1 MKQLKIA
8 LICKNENSKKRDDR
22 SMGYF
27 SYDVPEFTWEH
38 FTPGKNFNI
47 DTFALYD
54 KGFDLIFHEDYP
66 YGVYDYDSGSALPIV
81 FLSIDST
88 LSPEHFSARLQQ
100 ARRSNLLLVD
110 HDDITRFTKTKDYT
124 NPVKRFPN
132 TYQFPYCVNDK
143 VFYRDNR
150 ERTVDIAYH
159 CSSSAHAGIEQ
170 RKHIRQLLHD
180 LSVKHNWNYRSGVL
194 PLDQYAESFRTSKIV
209 VNQSRTLTNRPHR
222 IFDAM
227 ACGACVVTS
236 PLPELESDQL
246 MKHFDYVEFD
256 SDDILEK
263 QIYINLNGKGV
274 DDSSYYDTIANNG
287 YNTVMQNHT
296 WSIRAKQLREI
307 INKEFGI

>member
-38 FTPGKNFNI
+38 FIPGKNFKLHA
-47 DTFALYD
+47 DTF
-54 KGFDLIFHEDYP
+54 KGFDLVFHEDYP
-66 YGVYDYDSGSALPIV
+66 YGDIIGLNIPYV

-88 LSPEHFSARLQQ
+88 LSEDHYKARLRQTSL
-100 ARRSNLLLVD
+100 ANLVLVD
-110 HDDITRFTKTKDYT
+110 HDDI
-124 NPVKRFPN
+124 KRFKTNHCN

-170 RKHIRQLLHD
+170 RKHIRQFLHD

-194 PLDQYAESFRTSKIV
+194 PLDQYAESFRNSKIV
-209 VNQSRTLTNRPHR
+209 VNQSRTPTNRPHR

-227 ACGACVVTS
+227 ACGAMVLTS
-236 PLPELESDQL
+236 KIPHLYLDRLIDETSETWYTNKCYGEYLNDKDLEDKL
-246 MKHFDYVEFD
+246 E
-256 SDDILEK
+256 ILLSK
-263 QIYINLNGKGV
+263 NLV
-274 DDSSYYDTIANNG
+274 DGSNFYESIAERG

-307 INKEFGI
+307 INKELGI

>member
-8 LICKNENSKKRDDR
+8 LICKNDNSKKRDDR

-27 SYDVPEFTWEH
+27 SYDVPQFTWEH
-38 FTPGKNFNI
+38 FTPGKNFTL
-47 DTFALYD
+47 DTQMFKD
-54 KGFDLIFHEDYP
+54 KGFDLILHEDYP
-66 YGVYDYDSGSALPIV
+66 YGNFLNTALPVV

-88 LSPEHFSARLQQ
+88 LSKEHYDARIKQ
-100 ARRSNLLLVD
+100 ALISDLVLVD
-110 HDDITRFTKTKDYT
+110 HDDINRFM
-124 NPVKRFPN
+124 VGGIN

-194 PLDQYAESFRTSKIV
+194 SLDQYAESFRTAKIV
-209 VNQSRTLTNRPHR
+209 VNQSRTPQNRPHR

-227 ACGACVVTS
+227 ACGAMVLTS
-236 PLPELESDQL
+236 PLPFIESDDLHNMINYLEFDNDSRLES
-246 MKHFDYVEFD
+246 
-256 SDDILEK
+256 
-263 QIYINLNGKGV
+263 YIDTNLYSGW
-274 DDSSYYDTIANNG
+274 YDKFANNG

-307 INKEFGI
+307 INKEFSL